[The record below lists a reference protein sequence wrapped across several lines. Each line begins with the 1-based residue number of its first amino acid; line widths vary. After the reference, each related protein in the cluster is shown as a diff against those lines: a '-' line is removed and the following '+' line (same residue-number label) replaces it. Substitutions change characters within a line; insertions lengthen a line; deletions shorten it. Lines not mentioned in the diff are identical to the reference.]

1 MTQANGHPEPEIIPP
16 GASSDHNQ
24 SGGGDGKG
32 GDGFEDM
39 TKMFEHPMTWPR
51 VTYGL
56 YAVALVTGIPMLVG
70 LIVAYIAR
78 AEAEPWLQTHYNFL
92 IRTFW
97 VGLALIIIGALTFIF
112 GVGMFLLWIMPLWY
126 VIRVVR
132 GWMWL
137 ENKQPVPRPESWLFG

>member
-1 MTQANGHPEPEIIPP
+1 MTQANNHTEPEIIPP
-16 GASSDHNQ
+16 RRSSGRSG
-24 SGGGDGKG
+24 SGGSGADY
-32 GDGFEDM
+32 FAAV

-70 LIVAYIAR
+70 LIVAYMAR
-78 AEAEPWLQTHYNFL
+78 AEAAPWLQSHYNFL

-97 VGLALIIIGALTFIF
+97 LGLVLIAIGALTWFF
-112 GVGMFLLWIMPLWY
+112 AVGMFLLWILPLWY

-132 GWMWL
+132 GWMLL
-137 ENKQPVPRPESWLFG
+137 ENQKPVPHPQSWLFG